1 MMSWVFQ
8 GYTIWSGLSDHAD
21 EGIFVNENVPSMQLE
36 KGNMS
41 LNWKKGEPN
50 GGIRENCALMEK
62 NHGLVDVPC
71 DRKVCGICDLP
82 SPLFHM
88 KGLCQKSTFDIEY
101 SWTGEYTNKKT
112 KKYTF
117 VGVGNG
123 GFLFWDDSQ
132 KHWKLENIEDKKIFA
147 ILNETES
154 SYPFGTHFW
163 YIFNDNCK
171 NLGVAVAPNTYRTE
185 LSFNVCKEDMFNCHD
200 GTWYV
205 NLPYFCQYKPHFF
218 CPTF

>member
-1 MMSWVFQ
+1 M
-8 GYTIWSGLSDHAD
+8 GASGRIVLW
-21 EGIFVNENVPSMQLE
+21 
-36 KGNMS
+36 
-41 LNWKKGEPN
+41 WKK
-50 GGIRENCALMEK
+50 IMDLLMSHVTEK
-62 NHGLVDVPC
+62 FVVSVTCHPHYSTWKGCVKNQLLISNTVGL
-71 DRKVCGICDLP
+71 GNTLI
-82 SPLFHM
+82 
-88 KGLCQKSTFDIEY
+88 
-101 SWTGEYTNKKT
+101 NKQ

-205 NLPYFCQYKPHFF
+205 NLPYFCNINHIFF
-218 CPTF
+218 